1 MASTTFSRA
10 ERLKT
15 EKVTAGGVEVEVVKD
30 FAIFIDTHRDQPH
43 VGMFE
48 VDIHRGTCKPTLV
61 HLRPP
66 AKGYTTEWNDWALIR
81 ASDGLVLPLHSKH
94 KFVDKT
100 WFMSWVSEYVM
111 ENGEAPIDDKGFM
124 LTTKLRDARASVYKL
139 RSFRQMVVERQRLEG
154 RY

>member
-1 MASTTFSRA
+1 MASTTFARA

-15 EKVTAGGVEVEVVKD
+15 EDLYVGGVEVRVVKD

-48 VDIHRGTCKPTLV
+48 EDIHRGTCKPTLV

-66 AKGYTTEWNDWALIR
+66 ASGVTTEWHDWALIR
-81 ASDGLVLPLHSKH
+81 AEDGAVLPLHSKH
-94 KFVDKT
+94 KFVDKH
-100 WFMSWVSEYVM
+100 WFNRWVMDYVL
-111 ENGEAPIDDKGFM
+111 EHGEAPVGERGFM
-124 LTTKLRDARASVYKL
+124 FTTKLRDARAGVYKL

-154 RY
+154 IY